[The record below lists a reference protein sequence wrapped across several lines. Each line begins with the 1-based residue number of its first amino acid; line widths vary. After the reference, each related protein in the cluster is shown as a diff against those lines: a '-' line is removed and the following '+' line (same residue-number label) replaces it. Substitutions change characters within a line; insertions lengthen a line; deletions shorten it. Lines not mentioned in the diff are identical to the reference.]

1 MPTLPYRKNLWRRSP
16 YSFHFCFVVMGS
28 SLDVNAEILIPKFD
42 SHWRPFCNCHL
53 EEFVKCR
60 IWELSEFCQ
69 MKMIEYFS
77 NDNGKKLFR
86 ILKFGDFERPFF
98 PFPTLGI
105 CFFKSLQSNQGYLK
119 FPTH

>member
-1 MPTLPYRKNLWRRSP
+1 MEKKPIFFPFLFRGD
-16 YSFHFCFVVMGS
+16 VGS
-28 SLDVNAEILIPKFD
+28 SLDVNADILIRKFD

-86 ILKFGDFERPFF
+86 ISKFGDFEGPFF
-98 PFPTLGI
+98 FH
-105 CFFKSLQSNQGYLK
+105 FQ
-119 FPTH
+119 H